1 MPYSTLR
8 RNRRGAV
15 IAEGRNFSCAVSTAN
30 VVSGLSRWPE
40 RAFSESSAAAADQ
53 IPPTLSTAASRTIFV
68 SGEFLMRVALLT
80 GGGDC
85 PGLNAVIYAAV
96 KKGINHY
103 GDEFIGFLNGWRGV
117 LDNQFVPL
125 TLENTDGIQLKGG
138 TILHSSRTNVKKIPG
153 GIDKV
158 QEVLKQNKIDAL
170 IALGGDDTQ
179 SVTLFLAEH
188 GINAIGVPKTI
199 DNDISGT
206 DATFG
211 YDTAVMIATEAVD
224 RIHTTADS
232 HNRVIVVEVMG
243 RDAGWIAMAA
253 GIAGGAHVTL
263 VPEKPIDLDHV
274 CALLKYNYDHGK
286 HYGVVVVAEG
296 CHLPEVGQVIG
307 SGEVDSFGHARLSGI
322 GEALAKRIEE
332 KTGFETRSV
341 NLGHTQRGGVPTAYD
356 RLLGQR
362 YGLHAIDMVHE
373 NKWGRI
379 AVLQGTDITDI
390 TIKEAIA
397 QNRRLDQRFFDV
409 ISGLEAKV

>member
-1 MPYSTLR
+1 
-8 RNRRGAV
+8 
-15 IAEGRNFSCAVSTAN
+15 
-30 VVSGLSRWPE
+30 
-40 RAFSESSAAAADQ
+40 
-53 IPPTLSTAASRTIFV
+53 
-68 SGEFLMRVALLT
+68 MRVALLT

-96 KKGINHY
+96 RKGIQTY

-117 LDNQFVPL
+117 LDNNFIPL
-125 TLENTDGIQLKGG
+125 TLENTDGIQLRGG

-153 GIDKV
+153 GIEKV
-158 QEVLKQNKIDAL
+158 QEVLKLNKIDAL

-179 SVTLFLAEH
+179 SVTLYLSEN
-188 GINAIGVPKTI
+188 GVPSVGVPKTI

-206 DATFG
+206 DQTFG
-211 YDTAVMIATEAVD
+211 FDTAVMIATEAID

-243 RDAGWIAMAA
+243 RDAGWIAYASGVAA
-253 GIAGGAHVTL
+253 GAHVVL
-263 VPEKPIDLDHV
+263 VPEQEIDIDHV
-274 CALLKYNYDHGK
+274 CALLKHNYDHGK

-296 CHLPEVGQVIG
+296 CHLPEVGQVTG
-307 SGEVDSFGHARLSGI
+307 SKEVDSFGHARLSGI
-322 GEALAKRIEE
+322 GEALAGLIEK

-362 YGLHAIDMVHE
+362 YGLHAIDMVHDK
-373 NKWGRI
+373 KWGRI
-379 AVLQGTDITDI
+379 AVLKGLDVTDI

-397 QNRRLDQRFFDV
+397 QNRRLDERFFSV
-409 ISGLEAKV
+409 IRDLEAKV

>member
-1 MPYSTLR
+1 
-8 RNRRGAV
+8 
-15 IAEGRNFSCAVSTAN
+15 
-30 VVSGLSRWPE
+30 
-40 RAFSESSAAAADQ
+40 
-53 IPPTLSTAASRTIFV
+53 
-68 SGEFLMRVALLT
+68 MRVALLT

-96 KKGINHY
+96 RKGINHY

-117 LDNQFVPL
+117 LDNNFIPL

-153 GIDKV
+153 GIEKA
-158 QEVLKQNKIDAL
+158 QEVLKANKIDAL

-188 GINAIGVPKTI
+188 GVKAVGVPKTI

-211 YDTAVMIATEAVD
+211 YDTAVSIATEAVD

-232 HNRVIVVEVMG
+232 HNRVVVIEVMG
-243 RDAGWIAMAA
+243 RDAGWIAYAA
-253 GIAGGAHVTL
+253 GTAGGAHVVL
-263 VPEKPIDLDHV
+263 VPEKDIDIDHV
-274 CALLKYNYDHGK
+274 CALLKSNYDHGK

-296 CHLPEVGQVIG
+296 CHLPEIGQVIG
-307 SGEVDSFGHARLSGI
+307 SNQVDSFGHARLSGI
-322 GEALAKRIEE
+322 GEALAELIEK
-332 KTGFETRSV
+332 KTGYETRSV

-356 RLLGQR
+356 RVLGQR

-373 NKWGRI
+373 QKWGRI
-379 AVLQGTDITDI
+379 AVLRGLDITDI
-390 TIKEAIA
+390 PIKEAIA
-397 QNRRLDQRFFDV
+397 SNRRLDQRFFDV
-409 ISGLEAKV
+409 IADLEVKV

>member
-1 MPYSTLR
+1 
-8 RNRRGAV
+8 
-15 IAEGRNFSCAVSTAN
+15 
-30 VVSGLSRWPE
+30 
-40 RAFSESSAAAADQ
+40 
-53 IPPTLSTAASRTIFV
+53 
-68 SGEFLMRVALLT
+68 MRVALLT

-117 LDNQFVPL
+117 LDNNFIPL

-138 TILHSSRTNVKKIPG
+138 TILHSSRTNIKKVPG
-153 GIDKV
+153 GLDKA
-158 QEVLKQNKIDAL
+158 QEVLKSNKIDAL

-179 SVTLFLAEH
+179 SVTQFLCEN
-188 GINAIGVPKTI
+188 GIQGVGVPKTI

-211 YDTAVMIATEAVD
+211 YDTAVSIATEAVD

-232 HNRVIVVEVMG
+232 HNRVIVIEVMG
-243 RDAGWIAMAA
+243 RDAGWIAYAA
-253 GIAGGAHVTL
+253 GIAGGAHVVL
-263 VPEKPIDLDHV
+263 VPEKEIDINHV

-307 SGEVDSFGHARLSGI
+307 SQQVDSFGHVRLSGI
-322 GEALAKRIEE
+322 GEALAELIE
-332 KTGFETRSV
+332 KTSGYETRYV

-362 YGLHAIDMVHE
+362 YGLHAIDMVHQK
-373 NKWGRI
+373 KWGRI
-379 AVLQGTDITDI
+379 AVLRGTDITNI
-390 TIKEAIA
+390 PIKEAIST
-397 QNRRLDQRFFDV
+397 NRRLDQRFFDV
-409 ISGLEAKV
+409 IADLEAKV

>member
-1 MPYSTLR
+1 
-8 RNRRGAV
+8 
-15 IAEGRNFSCAVSTAN
+15 
-30 VVSGLSRWPE
+30 
-40 RAFSESSAAAADQ
+40 
-53 IPPTLSTAASRTIFV
+53 
-68 SGEFLMRVALLT
+68 MRVALLT

-96 KKGINHY
+96 RKGINHY

-117 LDNQFVPL
+117 LDNNFIPL

-158 QEVLKQNKIDAL
+158 REVLNVNKIDAL

-179 SVTLFLAEH
+179 SVTQFLCEN
-188 GINAIGVPKTI
+188 GVKGVGVPKTI

-206 DATFG
+206 DQTFG
-211 YDTAVMIATEAVD
+211 FDTAVMIATEAVD

-232 HNRVIVVEVMG
+232 HNRVVVIEVMG
-243 RDAGWIAMAA
+243 RDAGWIAYAA
-253 GIAGGAHVTL
+253 GIAGGAHVVL
-263 VPEKPIDLDHV
+263 VPEKEIDINHV

-307 SGEVDSFGHARLSGI
+307 SAQVDSFGHARLSGI
-322 GEALAKRIEE
+322 GEALADLIEK
-332 KTGFETRSV
+332 KTGYETRSV
-341 NLGHTQRGGVPTAYD
+341 NLGHTQRGGVPTAFD

-362 YGLHAIDMVHE
+362 YGLHAIDMVHDK
-373 NKWGRI
+373 KWGRI
-379 AVLQGTDITDI
+379 AVLRGTDITDI
-390 TIKEAIA
+390 PIKEAIA
-397 QNRRLDQRFFDV
+397 TNRRLDQRFFD
-409 ISGLEAKV
+409 IIKDLEAKV

>member
-1 MPYSTLR
+1 
-8 RNRRGAV
+8 
-15 IAEGRNFSCAVSTAN
+15 
-30 VVSGLSRWPE
+30 
-40 RAFSESSAAAADQ
+40 
-53 IPPTLSTAASRTIFV
+53 
-68 SGEFLMRVALLT
+68 MRVALLT

-96 KKGINHY
+96 KKGIQTY

-117 LDNQFVPL
+117 LDNNWIPL

-153 GIDKV
+153 GIEKV
-158 QEVLKQNKIDAL
+158 QEILKLNEIDAL

-179 SVTLFLAEH
+179 SVTLFLSEN
-188 GINAIGVPKTI
+188 GVPSVGVPKTI
-199 DNDISGT
+199 DNDINGT

-211 YDTAVMIATEAVD
+211 FDTAVSIATEAID

-232 HNRVIVVEVMG
+232 HNRVVVVEVMG
-243 RDAGWIAMAA
+243 RDAGWIAYAS
-253 GIAGGAHVTL
+253 GIAGGAHVVL
-263 VPEKPIDLDHV
+263 VPEVAIDIDHV

-296 CHLPEVGQVIG
+296 CHLPNLGQVTG
-307 SGEVDSFGHARLSGI
+307 SAEVDSFGHVRLSGI
-322 GEALAKRIEE
+322 GEALADLIEK

-341 NLGHTQRGGVPTAYD
+341 NLGHTQRGGVPTAND

-373 NKWGRI
+373 KKWGRI
-379 AVLQGTDITDI
+379 AVLKGAEITDI
-390 TIKEAIA
+390 TIKEAIST
-397 QNRRLDQRFFDV
+397 NRRLDERFFKV
-409 ISGLEAKV
+409 IRDLEAKV